1 MAFFSI
7 ILKLKIIIIIFSVA
21 PWKLAEGLNFMLRKS
36 IWWFYTFFVVYFKI
50 FRALEQIVPAD
61 AYELMRYNAKNFRM
75 QFCVHSRSSYIT
87 YAVEQII
94 NAVICETCLLG

>member
-1 MAFFSI
+1 MAFFGI

-21 PWKLAEGLNFMLRKS
+21 PWKLAEGSNFMLRKS

-61 AYELMRYNAKNFRM
+61 AYELTGMCRKL
-75 QFCVHSRSSYIT
+75 
-87 YAVEQII
+87 
-94 NAVICETCLLG
+94 TC